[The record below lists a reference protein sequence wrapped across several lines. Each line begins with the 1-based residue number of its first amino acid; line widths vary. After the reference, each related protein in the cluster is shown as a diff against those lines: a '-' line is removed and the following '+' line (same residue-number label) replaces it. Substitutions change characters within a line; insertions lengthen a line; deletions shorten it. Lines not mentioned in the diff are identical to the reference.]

1 MGIDLV
7 PERLT
12 LVERQAFDFVAQ
24 LGYSLVVG
32 FGGVCDVAT
41 HLVYA
46 VAEAV
51 VVELLNLGNLLLN
64 FSKDGLYCLE
74 VASRLVAEKFF
85 LVRLQMTLCWVLY
98 MLFIA
103 ASARTWL

>member
-1 MGIDLV
+1 MLIKFILDSVKHGLLIAVDLV
-7 PERLT
+7 PDRLT

-51 VVELLNLGNLLLN
+51 VVELRSISGN
-64 FSKDGLYCLE
+64 
-74 VASRLVAEKFF
+74 
-85 LVRLQMTLCWVLY
+85 
-98 MLFIA
+98 
-103 ASARTWL
+103 SAP